1 MAFVSKLPVI
11 CKWRFQRGFRCGEVG
26 EVRGFMQ
33 HGAGANFNFVLAGFV
48 AAWGVDDKVD
58 ITVFHHINVVRA
70 LFYGEFIVGLNVD
83 AFDLDSLKITAGGVD
98 LETEFGDLD
107 SAFFLAVVTAEEDV
121 TLLRKRVEGWALA

>member
-1 MAFVSKLPVI
+1 
-11 CKWRFQRGFRCGEVG
+11 
-26 EVRGFMQ
+26 MQ
-33 HGAGANFNFVLAGFV
+33 HAAGANFNFVLAGFV

-83 AFDLDSLKITAGGVD
+83 AFDLDSLKSAAGGVD

-121 TLLRKRVEGWALA
+121 TLLRKRVEGRDLGFGIKPYRDLRRRP